1 MIVFISAA
9 ATERLMVAAASKGLP
24 AGFPPVVALD
34 SGKLQTDAEINE
46 FLADAGIADAGV
58 GRHVFVVRVLGGKH
72 YFERGFA
79 RLREFCFERKCYLI
93 ALPGD
98 QNPDAELDAI
108 SNVAPV
114 DAVTAFQY
122 ALAGGVENYKNLLL
136 YIADVFLS
144 TAFGFE
150 VPAPMPDAGLYHP
163 DATDHA
169 SCATSS
175 LADFKQRYW
184 RERRPAIGLLFYRAY
199 WQSGDLAVV
208 DGLVREI
215 EGRGYNALS
224 VFCYSLR
231 DEAAKEAAA
240 NIFGRYFVD
249 DAGPAVDCIVSLFS
263 YAVAELLHEER
274 VTTACGRMADYLTAL
289 AIPFI
294 QAVTTS
300 LTTAAWQKS
309 EAGLPPWDAAT
320 KVVMPEF
327 DGRIIGPVVGFREQ
341 GNNGKSTLEAES
353 RSVGLED
360 RLRAC
365 VDLAVRLSVLRRK
378 PNAEKRLAIVLTNF
392 ANRHGRI
399 GSAVGL
405 DTPASVINLLRGL
418 RERGYHVTDIPPDGD
433 ALMEELVACG
443 GYDSEFLSEEQMR
456 FATARYTA
464 GQYGEWFSQFPT
476 GNQVALEEEWGA
488 PPGAVF
494 RRDDEIYVAGKL
506 YGNVF
511 VMIQPP
517 RGFGENPLA
526 VYHSGDL
533 IPTHHYLGAYRWLRD
548 VFRADALAQ
557 CGKHGTLEWLPGKG
571 LGLSAGCYPELAIG
585 DLPVFYPFIINDPGE
600 GAQAKRRMHACI
612 IDHLIPPMAQ
622 AETYDE
628 LARLQ
633 QLLGTY
639 ANAERIDPDKLPLI
653 QQEIW
658 DAVVAADLHQ
668 DLGVEAQP
676 DDETYSEFIQ
686 HIDGYLCEIGDLQ
699 IRDGLHVLGRLP
711 SGEQLV
717 NLALALIRLDS
728 PGMTG
733 IRRAIAEDYQLDY
746 SALSQSATLGS
757 VYAGTPP
764 SQLTLLN
771 GGAPTRTNGDI
782 AQRLEDVARRLVTH
796 LADADF
802 AAEAIETALKSC
814 HLAPGG
820 KTSGTLRLLT
830 GRIIPDLRRTEEE
843 LTNLFDGLEGRAVPA
858 GPSGAPTRGMTNVL
872 PTGRNFYS
880 VDVRAIP
887 SPFAWQVGQR
897 LGDDLLRQ
905 YLDREG
911 RYPEAVGLTI
921 WGTSNMR
928 TQGDDIAEALWLLG
942 VRPVWQEENRR
953 VVGLEVIPL
962 SELGRPRID
971 VTIRMS
977 GFFRDA
983 FPGVVK
989 LLDTAVNLIADLDE
1003 PENFVRKH
1011 VRSDEAEFLRNGVA
1025 QAAAKARYRLF
1036 SNKPGS
1042 YGTGILNAITES
1054 NWETSDDLARI
1065 YLEWGGFAYTSE
1077 VYGEPAHSEFQLR
1090 LAGAEI
1096 VAQNKDNYEHD
1107 IFDSDDYMQF
1117 HGGMIAAIRS
1127 LAGREPMAMLGDSAN
1142 PETAR
1147 NRDIR
1152 EEARRVFRARVAN
1165 PKWLRAIQRHGYK
1178 GALEMAATVDYLFG
1192 YDATA
1197 RVIDDWMY
1205 QQVAEKYVLDE
1216 ASREFCE
1223 RSNPWALREMTG
1235 RLLEAAERGM
1245 WGEPDPETLARLKAA
1260 YLANEGLLEGKGERE

>member
-1 MIVFISAA
+1 M
-9 ATERLMVAAASKGLP
+9 
-24 AGFPPVVALD
+24 
-34 SGKLQTDAEINE
+34 
-46 FLADAGIADAGV
+46 
-58 GRHVFVVRVLGGKH
+58 RH
-72 YFERGFA
+72 
-79 RLREFCFERKCYLI
+79 
-93 ALPGD
+93 
-98 QNPDAELDAI
+98 
-108 SNVAPV
+108 
-114 DAVTAFQY
+114 
-122 ALAGGVENYKNLLL
+122 
-136 YIADVFLS
+136 
-144 TAFGFE
+144 
-150 VPAPMPDAGLYHP
+150 
-163 DATDHA
+163 
-169 SCATSS
+169 
-175 LADFKQRYW
+175 
-184 RERRPAIGLLFYRAY
+184 
-199 WQSGDLAVV
+199 
-208 DGLVREI
+208 
-215 EGRGYNALS
+215 
-224 VFCYSLR
+224 
-231 DEAAKEAAA
+231 
-240 NIFGRYFVD
+240 
-249 DAGPAVDCIVSLFS
+249 
-263 YAVAELLHEER
+263 
-274 VTTACGRMADYLTAL
+274 
-289 AIPFI
+289 
-294 QAVTTS
+294 
-300 LTTAAWQKS
+300 
-309 EAGLPPWDAAT
+309 
-320 KVVMPEF
+320 
-327 DGRIIGPVVGFREQ
+327 
-341 GNNGKSTLEAES
+341 
-353 RSVGLED
+353 
-360 RLRAC
+360 
-365 VDLAVRLSVLRRK
+365 SVLRRK
-378 PNAEKRLAIVLTNF
+378 PNAEKRLVIVLTNF

-418 RERGYHVTDIPPDGD
+418 RERGYHVTDIPSDGD
-433 ALMEELVACG
+433 SLMEELIAYG
-443 GYDSEFLSEEQMR
+443 GYDKEFLTEEQMR
-456 FATARYTA
+456 FAMARYTS
-464 GQYGEWFSQFPT
+464 GQYEKWFSQFPT
-476 GNQVALEEEWGA
+476 GNQVALKEEWGA

-494 RRDDEIYVAGKL
+494 RHGNEIYVAGKL
-506 YGNVF
+506 YGNIF

-548 VFRADALAQ
+548 VFRADALVQ

-571 LGLSAGCYPELAIG
+571 LGLSNACYPELAIG

-600 GAQAKRRMHACI
+600 GTQAKRRMHACI
-612 IDHLIPPMAQ
+612 IDHLIPPMTQ

-658 DAVVAADLHQ
+658 NAVVAANLHQ

-676 DDETYSEFIQ
+676 DDEAYGEFIQ

-699 IRDGLHVLGRLP
+699 IRDGLHILGRLP
-711 SGEQLV
+711 SGEQLI

-733 IRRAIAEDYQLDY
+733 IRHAIAEDYQLDH
-746 SALSQSATLGS
+746 SALTDTAALGS
-757 VYAGTPP
+757 IYSGMSP
-764 SQLTLLN
+764 SELILLTRD
-771 GGAPTRTNGDI
+771 ASARTNGDVL
-782 AQRLEDVARRLVTH
+782 RHLEDVARQLVTH
-796 LADADF
+796 LAAADF
-802 AAEAIETALKSC
+802 APASIETALESC
-814 HLAPGG
+814 HLPPDG
-820 KTSGTLRLLT
+820 KTNETLRLLT

-843 LTNLFDGLEGRAVPA
+843 LINLFDGLEGCSVPA
-858 GPSGAPTRGMTNVL
+858 CPSGAPTRGMTNVL

-897 LGDDLLRQ
+897 LGADLLQQ
-905 YLDREG
+905 YLEREG
-911 RYPEAVGLTI
+911 RYPEAIGLTI

-928 TQGDDIAEALWLLG
+928 TQGDDIAEALWLMG

-953 VVGLEVIPL
+953 VIDLDVIPL
-962 SELGRPRID
+962 SDLGRPRVD

-989 LLDTAVNLIADLDE
+989 MLDRAVNLVADLDE
-1003 PENFVRKH
+1003 PEAENFVRKH
-1011 VRSDEAEFLRNGVA
+1011 VRIDEAEFSRGSREH
-1025 QAAAKARYRLF
+1025 AAAKARYRLF

-1042 YGTGILNAITES
+1042 YGTGILSAITES

-1065 YLEWGGFAYTSE
+1065 YLEWGGFAYTGDL
-1077 VYGEPAHSEFQLR
+1077 YGEPAHDEFQHR
-1090 LAGAEI
+1090 LASAEI
-1096 VAQNKDNYEHD
+1096 AVQNKDNYEHD

-1127 LAGREPMAMLGDSAN
+1127 LAGRDPMALLGDSAD
-1142 PETAR
+1142 PEAAR

-1197 RVIDDWMY
+1197 QVIDDWMY

-1216 ASREFCE
+1216 TSREFCE

-1245 WGEPDPETLARLKAA
+1245 WGEPDPETLAQLKAA
-1260 YLANEGLLEGKGERE
+1260 YLANEGLLEEKGEGK